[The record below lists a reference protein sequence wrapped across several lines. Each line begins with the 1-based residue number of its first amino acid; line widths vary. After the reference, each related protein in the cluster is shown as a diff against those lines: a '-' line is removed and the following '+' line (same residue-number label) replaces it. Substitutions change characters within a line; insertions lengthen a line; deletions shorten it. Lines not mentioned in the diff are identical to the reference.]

1 MGVGQSNA
9 SAGFED
15 GGKGIQAKERE
26 QLLEAEKE
34 KKTDSPPE
42 PLEWSTALLTL

>member
-1 MGVGQSNA
+1 MLLLA
-9 SAGFED
+9 LKMEE
-15 GGKGIQAKERE
+15 GGCQERK
-26 QLLEAEKE
+26 QPLEAEKE